1 MYGFLLASIAD
12 AADSLGVIDKLI
24 YRDHKITWDQLIEAV
39 NANWEGH
46 ENLRQLCVNGV
57 PKYGNDD
64 DYADDWAI
72 WIANVWADLID
83 WLNTR
88 KDLTPKLG
96 RQISGRRIGGSSQ
109 YPVWRIDWRYTQR
122 A

>member
-1 MYGFLLASIAD
+1 LSTA
-12 AADSLGVIDKLI
+12 
-24 YRDHKITWDQLIEAV
+24 ITRSPDQLIEAV
-39 NANWEGH
+39 SANWEGH

-72 WIANVWADLID
+72 WIANAWADLID

-88 KDLTPKLG
+88 KDLIPDWGG
-96 RQISGRRIGGSSQ
+96 RYLAGGLVPCGSAFRGG
-109 YPVWRIDWRYTQR
+109 YATLTGGP
-122 A
+122 AAGG